1 MKELVPIKLQSSCK
15 LLGKLTKKYLIIVAS
30 KQKDTNKKKK
40 LKHKKQQCKI
50 DSNQIIPN
58 RFIDI
63 EGIDIVGILTYP
75 EIYLCNVYNFFCS
88 DQVIHLVLFYG
99 LVKEIFHVLKINK
112 KIDII
117 FFYCKII
124 NIN

>member
-1 MKELVPIKLQSSCK
+1 MQVIRRINKE
-15 LLGKLTKKYLIIVAS
+15 YLIIVAS

-40 LKHKKQQCKI
+40 ITKKHKKQQCKI

-99 LVKEIFHVLKINK
+99 VVKEIFHVLKINK